1 MAKMRNADNIA
12 ALTKSLNSLMQSSMR
27 RGSAFIP
34 VSDEIAYTK
43 NYVEIQKYST
53 FYDFEIEFIINE
65 NMDSL
70 YTPGFILQPLVENAV
85 IHGISEEKDNHR
97 IEVSVF
103 RNSECLKM
111 EVFDNGKG
119 MKQSHIEERTAAKNK
134 ASSIGI
140 KNIQERIRLLFGEKY
155 GLVFESEENSYTKA
169 IVTLPLLTASEPEIG
184 DGQ

>member
-27 RGSAFIP
+27 RGSTFIP
-34 VSDEIAYTK
+34 VNDEIAYTK
-43 NYVEIQKYST
+43 NHVEIQKYSA
-53 FYDFEIEFIINE
+53 FYDFEIEFIVNE

-70 YTPGFILQPLVENAV
+70 YIPGFILQPLVENAI
-85 IHGISEEKDNHR
+85 IHGMSEEKDNHR

-103 RNSECLKM
+103 RNSEYLQM
-111 EVFDNGKG
+111 EVFDNGRG
-119 MKQSHIEERTAAKNK
+119 MKQSHIEERIAAKNK

-155 GLVFESEENSYTKA
+155 GLVFESEENLYTKA
-169 IVTLPLLTASEPEIG
+169 IVTLPLLTASEPELD
-184 DGQ
+184 DG